1 MLEIIIFIT
10 LFISIIIFIIIGLEI
25 VRKGLSQYEEKYVEY
40 ATRTLDSMFI
50 SFSPAQLFYINLLIT
65 VSFAFIS
72 FLITFNFFI
81 AIIFG
86 IIGNLIPRIV
96 LWKLRKNRLEKFNQ
110 QLAGILPTLSGSLR
124 SGFTLIQAIDF
135 LIKESQPPI
144 SQEFGLLIRENK
156 LGVPL
161 DKALENLTER
171 VPSDDLN
178 LLVSSTI
185 IARTTGGN
193 LAEIFDILA
202 TTIRERYQIEGKIK
216 ALTSQGRMQGIVVG
230 IMPFGLGLVLYWM
243 DPAAMTP
250 LFTTWMGYAIITVC
264 LILLALGGVFIK
276 KIISI
281 DV

>member
-10 LFISIIIFIIIGLEI
+10 LFISIIIFIIIGLGI
-25 VRKGLSQYEEKYVEY
+25 VRKGYSQYEEKYVEY
-40 ATRTLDSMFI
+40 ATKTLDSMFI
-50 SFSPAQLFYINLLIT
+50 SFSPEQLFYINLLIT

-144 SQEFGLLIRENK
+144 SQEFGLMIRENR

-243 DPAAMTP
+243 DPEAMTP

>member
-1 MLEIIIFIT
+1 
-10 LFISIIIFIIIGLEI
+10 
-25 VRKGLSQYEEKYVEY
+25 
-40 ATRTLDSMFI
+40 
-50 SFSPAQLFYINLLIT
+50 

-178 LLVSSTI
+178 LVVSSAI

-193 LAEIFDILA
+193 LAEIFDLLA
-202 TTIRERYQIEGKIK
+202 TTIRERYQMEGKIK